1 MTMSPKNSPE
11 DNGALGKLLREWK
24 VESPLPPRFEDHVWQ
39 RIAREELPALA
50 GFWTQL
56 AHWIGSALARPS
68 LAAGYVALLLAAGLL
83 AGYCQAR
90 AEKGHALEMLSSR
103 YVQMVDPYQAPRRY
117 R

>member
-1 MTMSPKNSPE
+1 MTMSPKNSTE
-11 DNGALGKLLREWK
+11 ENGALGRLLREWK
-24 VESPLPPRFEDHVWQ
+24 VESPLPPCFEDNVWQ
-39 RIAREELPALA
+39 RIAREELQAFA

-90 AEKGHALEMLSSR
+90 SEKAYALETLSSR
-103 YVQMVDPYQAPRRY
+103 YVQMVDPYQAPRR
-117 R
+117 

>member
-1 MTMSPKNSPE
+1 MTMSPRNSTE
-11 DNGALGKLLREWK
+11 ENGALSKLLREWK
-24 VESPLPPRFEDHVWQ
+24 VESSLPPRFEDRVWQ
-39 RIAREELPALA
+39 RIAREESPALA

-90 AEKGHALEMLSSR
+90 AEKAHALETLSSR
-103 YVQMVDPYQAPRRY
+103 YVQMVDPYQVPRH
-117 R
+117 

>member
-1 MTMSPKNSPE
+1 MNPHNSPE
-11 DNGALGKLLREWK
+11 ENAALSKLLREWK
-24 VESPLPPRFEDHVWQ
+24 DETPLPPRFEDNVWQ

-90 AEKGHALEMLSSR
+90 AEKAHALETLSSR
-103 YVQMVDPYQAPRRY
+103 YVQMVDPYQAPRR
-117 R
+117 

>member
-1 MTMSPKNSPE
+1 MNPQNSPE
-11 DNGALGKLLREWK
+11 ENGALSKLLREWK
-24 VESPLPPRFEDHVWQ
+24 VETPLPPRFEDNVWQ

-68 LAAGYVALLLAAGLL
+68 LAAGYVALPLAAGLL

-90 AEKGHALEMLSSR
+90 AEKAHALETLSSR
-103 YVQMVDPYQAPRRY
+103 YVQMVDPYQAPRR
-117 R
+117 

>member
-11 DNGALGKLLREWK
+11 ENGALSKLLREWK

-39 RIAREELPALA
+39 RLAREELQALA
-50 GFWTQL
+50 GFWPQL

-90 AEKGHALEMLSSR
+90 SEKAHALETLSSR
-103 YVQMVDPYQAPRRY
+103 YVQMVDPYQAPRR
-117 R
+117 